1 MKKLNTDTFVEIFDE
16 KTDQSVFF
24 FKNIREKTEMFD
36 LLPKIKADLSD
47 LLDLAKK
54 FQDIK
59 GLVIKSYEKKILT
72 QDEIDSIIDQIVV
85 AQKTIGYFLEEKTN
99 YSDEISFLGQFCDQL
114 SQTVEIW
121 NYAINLHVGFGY
133 TYPEIVLKEGWIIND
148 NIFTILEEYLKKY
161 LILIPFDQSKIQ
173 NDLDRIIQ
181 SILLIIATIEKQ
193 LIRDIGYVK
202 KPLIID
208 QFYSYFVKLD
218 KIRSLFD
225 KMITWKYFSNLL
237 PMIITDLTSLR
248 QKALKSKEGTIGITS
263 WGATRLELTHL
274 NELLGMI

>member
-1 MKKLNTDTFVEIFDE
+1 MYTGTFVEIFDE
-16 KTDQSVFF
+16 KTDQSVYF
-24 FKNIREKTEMFD
+24 FKNIREKTEMLD

-54 FQDIK
+54 FYDIK
-59 GLVIKSYEKKILT
+59 GLVNKSYEKKILT
-72 QDEIDSIIDQIVV
+72 PEQIDSIIDQIVV
-85 AQKTIGYFLEEKTN
+85 AQKIIGYFLEEKTN
-99 YSDEISFLGQFCDQL
+99 YLDEISFLGQFCNQL

-121 NYAINLHVGFGY
+121 NYAINVHLGFGS
-133 TYPEIVLKEGWIIND
+133 YPEIVLKEGWIIND
-148 NIFTILEEYLKKY
+148 NIFTILEEYLKKN

-202 KPLIID
+202 KPIIIE
-208 QFYSYFVKLD
+208 QFYSYFDKLD
-218 KIRSLFD
+218 NIKCLFD
-225 KMITWKYFSNLL
+225 KMIKWNYFSNLL
-237 PMIITDLTSLR
+237 PVIITDLTSLR

-263 WGATRLELTHL
+263 WGATREELSHL